1 MQAERVRLAR
11 LSSADAIR
19 HRRGHTGLRANVR
32 TAIGFVIFEMIT
44 DRQGLAQNHLLVRT
58 AGLEP
63 AQSSDP

>member
-1 MQAERVRLAR
+1 MQ
-11 LSSADAIR
+11 SAITAGTPACGRI
-19 HRRGHTGLRANVR
+19 R